1 MKLTKSLAELDAA
14 ADEMLAKSKA
24 AEDKQENEEVTPE
37 EISESATPE
46 TEDAEKADTENEEGT
61 GEDTENEEVKKS
73 EEPEEVV
80 AEEDKGEDI
89 AKSSDAAEAG
99 AEENSE
105 AEESPE
111 NIEKSMKDDFEAE
124 EPIKKGMEES
134 EFLSAVVE
142 VLAKSMGDMQ
152 YQHQTVA
159 KEQTAAADVLAKS
172 LQAVLGANRALQADN
187 DRLTRRINKLEK
199 SMEQGFDKIMDSL
212 DAMSV
217 EPARMRKSMASISVH
232 DRDFGMSRDG
242 VKAVGG
248 FDSLSKS
255 QVMTILNSELYAGN
269 QNVTAQD
276 IISYESGAPLRP
288 DLQSLVA
295 SKVK

>member
-24 AEDKQENEEVTPE
+24 AEDRQENEEVTPE

-46 TEDAEKADTENEEGT
+46 AEDAEKADTENEEGT

-73 EEPEEVV
+73 EEPEEVA
-80 AEEDKGEDI
+80 AEEGEGEDI
-89 AKSSDAAEAG
+89 AKSDAAE

-105 AEESPE
+105 AEGSPE
-111 NIEKSMKDDFEAE
+111 ASEQAIKDDFEAE

-134 EFLSAVVE
+134 EFYSAVVE
-142 VLAKSMGDMQ
+142 VFAKSMGDMQ

-159 KEQTAAADVLAKS
+159 RDQAAAADVLAKS
-172 LQAVLGANRALQADN
+172 LQAVIGANRALQADN

-199 SMEQGFDKIMDSL
+199 SMAQGFDRIMDSL

-248 FDSLSKS
+248 SL
-255 QVMTILNSELYAGN
+255 TTRICTFPRPIRLILM
-269 QNVTAQD
+269 
-276 IISYESGAPLRP
+276 
-288 DLQSLVA
+288 SLNGRR
-295 SKVK
+295 KRWNGCC

>member
-73 EEPEEVV
+73 EEPEEVA

-99 AEENSE
+99 